1 MTALSSSAPAPPATS
16 PSPGSPPGPT
26 LEPRLP
32 GGSLHSAWQRCREG
46 LPLISPANKRKLR
59 VLVVGSGLA
68 GASAAATLAEQ
79 GYRVQLVTYHDSP
92 RRAHSVAAQG
102 GINAAR
108 NYAGDGD
115 SIDRLFR
122 DTVKGGDF
130 RAREAGCHRLAE
142 ISGAIIDQ
150 CVAQGVPFARE
161 YGGTLAN
168 RSFGG
173 ALVSR
178 TFYARGQTGQQLLYG
193 AYQAL
198 MRQVAAG
205 RVELLTRRE
214 MVELI
219 TVDGVA
225 RGVVCRHGLSG
236 ALETFTAHAVLLA
249 SGGYSNVFY
258 LSTNAVKSNASAI
271 WRAHRQGACFANPCF
286 TQIHPTCIPAGDT
299 WQSKLTLMSES
310 LRNDGRVWLPAQ
322 AGDGR
327 PAAAIPEQ
335 ERDYF
340 LERQYPTYGNMV
352 PRDVAS
358 RRARELCLEGRGV
371 GPGGRGVYLDLADAI
386 RRDGREVIESRYG
399 NLLEMYARITGEDP
413 QASPLRIYP
422 APHYT
427 MGGLW
432 VDYHLMSTIP
442 GLFVLGEANFS
453 EHGANRLG
461 ASALMQGL
469 ADGYFIA
476 PATVTAWLAGHPQ
489 PEIPANHPA
498 CRAAVAAAEAR
509 IAALRPGPGGGGA
522 GGAAGRTATDLHRE
536 LGLLM
541 IEVCGISRSA
551 PELRRGLAAVEAVRQ
566 EFRERVRVPDHGPGP
581 DEALERAL
589 RLEDFLG
596 LADLMLRDALAR
608 EESCGAHFREEFQT
622 PEGEARRDDVHFSH
636 IAAWEHR
643 EGGLPERHVEPL
655 AFTAMKPSQRDY
667 R

>member
-1 MTALSSSAPAPPATS
+1 MALDPRV
-16 PSPGSPPGPT
+16 PT
-26 LEPRLP
+26 GAVEA
-32 GGSLHSAWQRCREG
+32 AWQCCRSD
-46 LPLISPANKRKLR
+46 LPLISPPNKRRLR
-59 VLVVGSGLA
+59 LLVVGSGLA
-68 GASAAATLAEQ
+68 GASAAASLAEQ
-79 GYRVQLVTYHDSP
+79 GYRVQLLTYHDSP

-108 NYAGDGD
+108 NYANDGD
-115 SIDRLFR
+115 SVQRLFR

-161 YGGTLAN
+161 YGGTLAT

-173 ALVSR
+173 AQVSR

-205 RVELLTRRE
+205 RVELLTRRD
-214 MVELI
+214 MLELI

-225 RGVVCRHGLSG
+225 RGVVSRHQLSG
-236 ALETFTAHAVLLA
+236 ALEVFTAHAVLLA
-249 SGGYSNVFY
+249 SGGYSNVYF

-271 WRAHRQGACFANPCF
+271 LAAHRRGAWFANPCF
-286 TQIHPTCIPAGDT
+286 TQIHPTCIPSGDPG
-299 WQSKLTLMSES
+299 QSKLTLMSES
-310 LRNDGRVWLPAQ
+310 LRNDGRLWVPARP
-322 AGDGR
+322 GDGR
-327 PAAAIPEQ
+327 PPAAIPEA

-340 LERQYPTYGNMV
+340 LERQYPAFGNMV

-358 RRARELCLEGRGV
+358 RRARELCLAGHGV
-371 GPGGRGVYLDLADAI
+371 GPGARAVYLDLAEAI
-386 RRDGREVIESRYG
+386 ERDGLPAIEARYG
-399 NLLEMYARITGEDP
+399 NLLQMYERITGEDP
-413 QASPLRIYP
+413 RCVPLRIYP

-432 VDYHLMSTIP
+432 VDYHLMSTVP

-469 ADGYFIA
+469 ADGTFIA
-476 PATVTAWLAGHPQ
+476 PATVTAWLAGVAHPEVT
-489 PEIPANHPA
+489 PDHPA
-498 CRAAVAAAEAR
+498 CREALAAVAAR
-509 IAALRPGPGGGGA
+509 IDALRAIGGGRPVDAFHRALGA
-522 GGAAGRTATDLHRE
+522 
-536 LGLLM
+536 LM
-541 IEVCGISRSA
+541 IDTCGISRSGPA
-551 PELRRGLAAVEAVRQ
+551 LERGLAELAALQVAFRQ
-566 EFRERVRVPDHGPGP
+566 DLALPDPGTP
-581 DEALERAL
+581 IDPELEKAL
-589 RLEDFLG
+589 RLEDFLA
-596 LADLMLRDALAR
+596 LAELMLRDALAR
-608 EESCGAHFREEFQT
+608 EESCGAHFREEHQS
-622 PEGEARRDDVHFSH
+622 ESGEARRDDARFAH

-643 EGGLPERHVEPL
+643 PGAPPRRHLEPL
-655 AFTAMKPSQRDY
+655 QYSAISPSERNY

>member
-1 MTALSSSAPAPPATS
+1 MTVHSSLSTAPSAAPSDQLT
-16 PSPGSPPGPT
+16 PPC
-26 LEPRLP
+26 LDPRLP
-32 GGSLHSAWQRCREG
+32 GGPLASAWQRFREE
-46 LPLISPANKRKLR
+46 LPLISPVNKRKLR

-115 SIDRLFR
+115 SVERLFR

-205 RVELLTRRE
+205 RVELFSRRE

-219 TVDGVA
+219 CVDGVA
-225 RGVVCRHGLSG
+225 RGVVCRHGLKG
-236 ALETFTAHAVLLA
+236 TLETFTAHAVLLA
-249 SGGYSNVFY
+249 SGGYSNVFH

-271 WRAHRQGACFANPCF
+271 WRAHLQGACFANPCF

-358 RRARELCLEGRGV
+358 RRARELCLAGRGV
-371 GPGGRGVYLDLADAI
+371 GPGGRAVYLDLGEAI
-386 RRDGREVIESRYG
+386 RRDGRAAIEARYG

-413 QASPLRIYP
+413 LTAPLRIAP

-469 ADGYFIA
+469 ADGTFIA

-489 PEIPANHPA
+489 PEITADHPA
-498 CRAAVAAAEAR
+498 CRAAVAAASAR
-509 IAALRPGPGGGGA
+509 IAALRPKA
-522 GGAAGRTATDLHRE
+522 GHATETGDPARTATDLHRE

-551 PELRRGLAAVEAVRQ
+551 PELRRGLAAVEALRQ
-566 EFRERVRVPDHGPGP
+566 EFRERLRVPDHGPGP
-581 DEALERAL
+581 DEALEKAL

-608 EESCGAHFREEFQT
+608 EESCGAHFREEHQT
-622 PEGEARRDDVHFSH
+622 AEGEALRDDAHFAH
-636 IAAWEHR
+636 IAAWRHR
-643 EGGLPERHVEPL
+643 AGDRPERLSEPL
-655 AFTAMKPSQRDY
+655 RYTAITPSQRSY

>member
-1 MTALSSSAPAPPATS
+1 MKLDPQQ
-16 PSPGSPPGPT
+16 PSGPI
-26 LEPRLP
+26 
-32 GGSLHSAWQRCREG
+32 HDAWTQRRRE
-46 LPLISPANKRKLR
+46 LPLISPINKRRFK

-79 GYRVQLVTYHDSP
+79 GFRVTLLTYHDSP

-108 NYAGDGD
+108 NYQNDGD
-115 SIDRLFR
+115 SIERLFL

-142 ISGAIIDQ
+142 ISGSIIDQ

-193 AYQAL
+193 AVQSL
-198 MRQVAAG
+198 LRQVDAG
-205 RVELLTRRE
+205 RVELLTQRD
-214 MVELI
+214 VLDLI
-219 TVDGVA
+219 TVEGVA
-225 RGVVCRHGLSG
+225 RGVVCRVQASG
-236 ALETFTAHAVLLA
+236 RLEAHTAHAVLLA
-249 SGGYSNVFY
+249 SGGYSNVFHR
-258 LSTNAVKSNASAI
+258 STNAVKSNASAI
-271 WRAHRQGACFANPCF
+271 WRAHRRGAAFANPCF
-286 TQIHPTCIPAGDT
+286 TQIHPTCIPSGDPG
-299 WQSKLTLMSES
+299 QSKLTLMSES

-322 AGDGR
+322 AGDAR
-327 PAAAIPEQ
+327 PPHAIPEA

-358 RRARELCLEGRGV
+358 RRARERCLEGHGV
-371 GPGGRGVYLDLADAI
+371 GPGGRSVYLDFSDTI
-386 RRDGREVIESRYG
+386 RRDGRTAIESRYG
-399 NLLEMYARITGEDP
+399 NLFAMYERITGSDP
-413 QASPLRIYP
+413 YAEPMRIYP

-432 VDYHLMSTIP
+432 VDYNLMSTIP

-469 ADGYFIA
+469 ADGLFIA
-476 PATVTAWLAGHPQ
+476 PATVSGWLAGHVHT
-489 PEIPANHPA
+489 AVNSDHPA
-498 CRAAVAAAEAR
+498 CRDAIATVQAR
-509 IAALRPGPGGGGA
+509 IDGLGSPNGG
-522 GGAAGRTATDLHRE
+522 RSCDSLHRQ
-536 LGLLM
+536 LGEIM
-541 IEVCGISRSA
+541 IGACGISRHADGLHAAMVEVRALEHAFAQELRLPEPRAGRS
-551 PELRRGLAAVEAVRQ
+551 PELEK
-566 EFRERVRVPDHGPGP
+566 
-581 DEALERAL
+581 AL
-589 RLEDFLG
+589 RLEDFLQ
-596 LADLMLRDALAR
+596 LAGLMLRDALAR
-608 EESCGAHFREEFQT
+608 EESCGAHFREEHQSAD
-622 PEGEARRDDVHFSH
+622 GEALRDDDNFCH
-636 IAAWEHR
+636 IAAWQWNGDGE
-643 EGGLPERHVEPL
+643 EPIRHCEPL
-655 AFTAMKPSQRDY
+655 HYRHATPSRRNY